1 MVKQDV
7 LAAIARLARDSDFS
21 DIFVA
26 ELRRRREEERDAF
39 ESAGTPILAGRRQG
53 ASGFASDLLKL
64 IEEATAAAR
73 RR

>member
-7 LAAIARLARDSDFS
+7 LAALARLARDSDFS
-21 DIFVA
+21 DIFVD
-26 ELRRRREEERDAF
+26 EIKRRREEERDGF

-53 ASGFASDLLKL
+53 ASRFATDLLTL
-64 IEEATAAAR
+64 IQEATALAR